1 MTRSSVPAEEV
12 HDEVC
17 AVTQRHLEAV
27 DAAAPGLIRAL
38 YLTGS
43 IALGDYQAGRSDI
56 DFMAFTSRPCS
67 EADIE
72 LLRGVHA
79 QLQAPTCYDGSY
91 VIWRDRPEAPE
102 DEPVRPHLVGGEFRV
117 ESDSALTPS
126 TWNEFVRYAIAVRG
140 PAAGSIGVSV
150 SRERLSKW
158 NLGNLNGYWLNLAT
172 RAAAYYDDKDPAS
185 TEEAEFVCWVTLG
198 AARLHYTL
206 ATGDI
211 TSKTGAGRYALE
223 HFPDYADLISA
234 ALTWRATGEGEFTMA
249 TGRRATELVKAI
261 VADASRRWGSGS
273 PASHSSGA
281 ATTPRS
287 E

>member
-1 MTRSSVPAEEV
+1 MTRSPAAPEEV
-12 HDEVC
+12 HDEVR
-17 AVTQRHLEAV
+17 AVTQRHLQAV

-43 IALGDYQAGRSDI
+43 IALGDYQPGRSDI
-56 DFMAFTSRPCS
+56 DFMAFTSRPCG

-79 QLQAPTCYDGSY
+79 QLRAPTYYDGSY
-91 VIWRDRPEAPE
+91 VIWRDEPEAPA

-117 ESDSALTPS
+117 ANDSALTPS
-126 TWNEFVRYAIAVRG
+126 TWTEFAKYAIAVRG

-150 SRERLSKW
+150 SRERLNEW
-158 NLGNLNGYWLNLAT
+158 NLGNLNGYWLNLAN
-172 RAAAYYDDKDPAS
+172 RAAAYYGDKDPAA
-185 TEEAEFVCWVTLG
+185 TEEAEFVCWGTLG

-234 ALTWRATGEGEFTMA
+234 ALTWRATGEGEFTVA
-249 TGRRATELVKAI
+249 TGRRATDLVKSI
-261 VADASRRWGSGS
+261 VADANRRWGSGS
-273 PASHSSGA
+273 A
-281 ATTPRS
+281 AGH
-287 E
+287 